1 MIARNFGKLFT
12 TFFIDIGLGALF
24 HHWSMKMCT
33 KIFFPTPTPMQ
44 TQSNCHKCIYYHWSM
59 LHDNRKRQNRSLKGF
74 VRAHMEKTW
83 INPTRVIYYC
93 RLWFSLWDRYR
104 QTLSAPIKIFQP
116 IVLVTNVWTL
126 SPWRYYVIYN
136 TPSENRAW
144 DNYLCI

>member
-1 MIARNFGKLFT
+1 
-12 TFFIDIGLGALF
+12 
-24 HHWSMKMCT
+24 
-33 KIFFPTPTPMQ
+33 
-44 TQSNCHKCIYYHWSM
+44 M

-116 IVLVTNVWTL
+116 IVLVTNV
-126 SPWRYYVIYN
+126 
-136 TPSENRAW
+136 
-144 DNYLCI
+144 